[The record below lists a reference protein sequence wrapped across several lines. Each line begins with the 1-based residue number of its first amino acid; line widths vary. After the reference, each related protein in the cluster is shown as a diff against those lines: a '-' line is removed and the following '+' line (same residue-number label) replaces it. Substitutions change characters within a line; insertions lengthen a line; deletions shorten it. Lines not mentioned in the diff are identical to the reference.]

1 MKVQPIT
8 KQLTFEKKQ
17 RFIDTNTRDQ
27 LKNILTKMNNET
39 KKYDINEYIFETTVT
54 KRLVS
59 TKNQLGKTL
68 ELTDDR
74 LFCWLEK
81 PPIKQLT
88 SNTLLSIGKTELV
101 ICNETG
107 EIIDYYKPFFTTWKN
122 IMKRISESISIFD
135 KNFDNPNVVQKKKLS
150 VSGYTE
156 KGAKI
161 LFNCKNNAK
170 F

>member
-17 RFIDTNTRDQ
+17 RFIDTKTRDQ

-39 KKYDINEYIFETTVT
+39 TQCDINEYKIETTVT

-74 LFCWLEK
+74 LFIWMK
-81 PPIKQLT
+81 NPPIKQLT

-150 VSGYTE
+150 VTGYTE

-161 LFNCKNNAK
+161 LFKGKNNAK